1 MASLKPKNLHISN
14 SVETA
19 KTYHE
24 MYPGSPAE
32 AYVTARG
39 LQEVAGRFGL
49 GYVHSALPGHERYT
63 GYLAIPYMRPAGGPH
78 GVATVR
84 YRCIA
89 EQCVRSPE
97 GPYYFELGE
106 KEQHDHKGGKYMT
119 LGGDPPRLFNTAAL
133 VRPSPYIVLVEGEFD
148 TMAWDLINTP
158 AVGIPGTGS
167 WRNYFHPAFLGY
179 RTVYLLAED
188 EPGENFMDDLAAKMP
203 NGRVMRMEDN
213 KDSNQILLEHG
224 GDALKGRL
232 KL

>member
-1 MASLKPKNLHISN
+1 
-14 SVETA
+14 
-19 KTYHE
+19 
-24 MYPGSPAE
+24 
-32 AYVTARG
+32 
-39 LQEVAGRFGL
+39 
-49 GYVHSALPGHERYT
+49 
-63 GYLAIPYMRPAGGPH
+63 
-78 GVATVR
+78 
-84 YRCIA
+84 
-89 EQCVRSPE
+89 
-97 GPYYFELGE
+97 
-106 KEQHDHKGGKYMT
+106 MT